1 MKKSNI
7 ILIISIISFYYLIN
21 QFLDLG
27 GLKHRLLKILL
38 ELIVV
43 LFVMIM
49 VKYQDQMKEIT
60 DWDSNQKKIVDFFKR
75 NGK

>member
-27 GLKHRLLKILL
+27 GLNHRLLKILL